1 MKPAGPPLRDAA
13 RRLRPR
19 AAVADACDTAGE
31 GSLLKRV
38 ADSVHGIEAVFCRSG
53 RLCWISPS
61 IERVS
66 GWSQAACLAADDA
79 LALLVHPDDLAY
91 CRRVVAQLLA
101 DGVAQD
107 FELRL
112 ACRDGAVRWLQMH
125 WWRWT
130 DGERG
135 YCLRLSAEDI
145 QARKDT
151 EYALLETVAELRRA
165 QALQEHYLLRG
176 SEERQRLSALLN
188 LIRLGILFIDR
199 DRRVLYCNRAALEIW
214 CYPPGTNLVGTRDEV
229 MLQTVLPLLEEGE
242 AYLRHVETVVTAY
255 QQQSEPHE
263 LHFRDGRIVTARSAV
278 VEGRQPG
285 QGLGRVWIYEDVT
298 ESRRV
303 AAQLVS
309 LAERDPL
316 TNLYNRRRFH
326 EELERFIAEAA
337 RRGVEVGLLMFD
349 LDGFKPINDEFGH
362 QAGDEVLI
370 GLADG
375 VGRLI
380 RRNEMFFRLGGDE
393 FGVLVQ
399 DADEHGL
406 TELANRLMY
415 GVAAQRFRFGG
426 HGVGVTASIG
436 IARFP
441 TNARDGESLIAAAD
455 EAMYAAKGGGRNRWA
470 LSARQGGESAKMRP
484 RDSDEPTST
493 ED

>member
-1 MKPAGPPLRDAA
+1 
-13 RRLRPR
+13 
-19 AAVADACDTAGE
+19 
-31 GSLLKRV
+31 
-38 ADSVHGIEAVFCRSG
+38 
-53 RLCWISPS
+53 
-61 IERVS
+61 
-66 GWSQAACLAADDA
+66 
-79 LALLVHPDDLAY
+79 
-91 CRRVVAQLLA
+91 
-101 DGVAQD
+101 
-107 FELRL
+107 
-112 ACRDGAVRWLQMH
+112 MH

-130 DGERG
+130 DGEGG

-199 DRRVLYCNRAALEIW
+199 DRRLLYCNRAALEIW
-214 CYPPGTNLVGTRDEV
+214 RYPPGTNLVGTRDEV
-229 MLQTVLPLLEEGE
+229 MQQTVLPLLEEGE
-242 AYLRHVETVVTAY
+242 AYVRHVETVVSSH
-255 QQQSEPHE
+255 QQQSEPYE

-278 VEGRQPG
+278 VEGRQQA
-285 QGLGRVWIYEDVT
+285 QGIGRVWIYEDVT

-362 QAGDEVLI
+362 QAGDEVLV

-441 TNARDGESLIAAAD
+441 TNARDSESLIAAAD

-470 LSARQGGESAKMRP
+470 LSARQAGESARMRA

-493 ED
+493 EDE